1 MIKKVKTEDLAVGMY
16 IHDIKVPWL
25 EHNFATNHFMLHNE
39 KQIEKILGMN
49 ITDVLI
55 DTAKGRDAKYA
66 PTQEEAETELMDM
79 ILDIASEP
87 GTEPPPSK
95 LDLQWAESKQIRS
108 EAVKVVSEIL
118 TDARIGKQISVE
130 RAGPIVSDI
139 TNAVLGND
147 GTLVSL
153 CRIKKRDSYTF
164 QHSVSISALLVT
176 FCHAIG
182 GYTEEEM
189 HQIGLGGLF
198 HDVGKMRVPN
208 QILNKPG
215 RLTEAEFAI
224 MRTHVD
230 EGVKYLQKGHALPE
244 STMKIVSEHH
254 ERFDGSGYPRGKA
267 SKAISKLGQ
276 MASIVDVYDAIT
288 SIRVYHK
295 ALEPINAMQLIF
307 EWGGKHFDETLVH
320 QFIKGVG
327 IYPVGSLVRLESAR
341 LAVVLRQGENNL
353 IKPLVRLVF
362 DTRLGYQLPPQDI
375 DLASP
380 DCQDQ
385 IVGYEIP
392 TSWGI
397 DPFHFIG
404 KGP

>member
-1 MIKKVKTEDLAVGMY
+1 
-16 IHDIKVPWL
+16 
-25 EHNFATNHFMLHNE
+25 
-39 KQIEKILGMN
+39 
-49 ITDVLI
+49 
-55 DTAKGRDAKYA
+55 
-66 PTQEEAETELMDM
+66 
-79 ILDIASEP
+79 
-87 GTEPPPSK
+87 
-95 LDLQWAESKQIRS
+95 
-108 EAVKVVSEIL
+108 
-118 TDARIGKQISVE
+118 
-130 RAGPIVSDI
+130 
-139 TNAVLGND
+139 
-147 GTLVSL
+147 
-153 CRIKKRDSYTF
+153 
-164 QHSVSISALLVT
+164 
-176 FCHAIG
+176 
-182 GYTEEEM
+182 
-189 HQIGLGGLF
+189 
-198 HDVGKMRVPN
+198 
-208 QILNKPG
+208 
-215 RLTEAEFAI
+215 
-224 MRTHVD
+224 
-230 EGVKYLQKGHALPE
+230 
-244 STMKIVSEHH
+244 MKIVSEHH